1 MKEIIKIVII
11 IIAIVVILVLFMYFY
26 IKTLTPN
33 EFVTGAVNY
42 FNVTVKIK
50 NKDNLNKINQTKKV
64 IIMANHINGLDYGV
78 LYNIIQSNKKI
89 YAVAKHNVFG
99 DKTDGSI
106 VSNILGLFKDSAYDF
121 FNLIPYIRGNKDSG
135 TKVKQK
141 MLNVVNNGDI
151 VILFPE
157 GETSRSGIP
166 ISFKPGSFKLCA
178 DNNISILPITIK
190 YNKQIGVN
198 RTDPINMKK
207 WHNAVATAIVHPMV
221 NNTNP
226 DILREQVF
234 QAIRK
239 PLILNSYFHNS

>member
-89 YAVAKHNVFG
+89 YAVAKHNAFG
-99 DKTDGSI
+99 DKTDANI
-106 VSNILGLFKDSAYDF
+106 ISNILGLFKNNTYKF
-121 FNLIPYIRGNKDSG
+121 FKLIPYVRGNKDSG
-135 TKVKQK
+135 NEVKQN
-141 MLNVVNNGDI
+141 MLEVINNGDT
-151 VILFPE
+151 VLLFPE
-157 GETSRSGIP
+157 GETTRSGIP
-166 ISFKPGSFKLCA
+166 VSFKPGSFKLCA
-178 DNNISILPITIK
+178 ENNISILPITIK
-190 YNKQIGVN
+190 YDKKIGVN
-198 RTDPINMKK
+198 RTDPIDINK
-207 WHNAVATAIVHPMV
+207 WYNVIATAIVHPMIA
-221 NNTNP
+221 NTDP
-226 DILREQVF
+226 DQLQEQVF
-234 QAIRK
+234 QTIRK
-239 PLILNSYFHNS
+239 PLLISP